1 MDRYAKAIMAALVI
15 AYTGYQVARG
25 MASPGGEAILGE
37 EWVDIAASAVTS
49 GLAVWAVPNKQDPPP
64 ST

>member
-1 MDRYAKAIMAALVI
+1 MDKYAKAIMAALVI
-15 AYTGYQVARG
+15 AYTYYQTARG
-25 MASPGGEAILGE
+25 MASLGGEVVVAA
-37 EWVDIAASAVTS
+37 EWVDIAAAGITS